1 MENLTLVIPAKKE
14 KESLPSVINELKK
27 YNLKILV
34 VLEKSDK
41 ETIESISECDCQ
53 IVFQKNKGYG
63 DAILEGLNFV
73 NTELFCIFNADGSF
87 NPIELKTMYKE
98 LQDKKLPIRINDWD
112 TIRGA
117 RVVYVHPFGFMNIV
131 MMQTPGYHEIKEFI
145 GALNAMYTFE
155 KMFSIQLVKQPHYDP
170 EDHFDILRNHWKL
183 DRLEEN
189 IERAQSMCLGPDEI
203 KRT

>member
-1 MENLTLVIPAKKE
+1 MKRVLLIILLHLSLFLIVFAYQAQAEEDNEWYVNDFGTFVVAAVSGEVVHGDKLRFFIKKE
-14 KESLPSVINELKK
+14 DCSKVSMMFSFSTSLKK
-27 YNLKILV
+27 DEI
-34 VLEKSDK
+34 
-41 ETIESISECDCQ
+41 
-53 IVFQKNKGYG
+53 
-63 DAILEGLNFV
+63 
-73 NTELFCIFNADGSF
+73 
-87 NPIELKTMYKE
+87 KE

-203 KRT
+203 RKT